1 MLYGCVGKETE
12 SYKDTLKMLNKMST
26 LSTRAAKL
34 AGQRGDHKLEQ
45 QLLHNSTV
53 SKVVSLI
60 CLAKLTDGFF
70 LSAITLLVR
79 ANRLGF
85 FWRECA
91 PFINWSF
98 LQSISCQLCI
108 SEVISNKLVLGF
120 FQFKQLCITKITSK
134 TLF

>member
-60 CLAKLTDGFF
+60 CLTKFTDDVFF
-70 LSAITLLVR
+70 R
-79 ANRLGF
+79 GYY
-85 FWRECA
+85 
-91 PFINWSF
+91 SF
-98 LQSISCQLCI
+98 
-108 SEVISNKLVLGF
+108 G
-120 FQFKQLCITKITSK
+120 
-134 TLF
+134 